1 MAQIVLAMGTSHG
14 PMLVTPPDLW
24 QLRVLDDVRDM
35 HPWRGRQWSYQEL
48 CDARRAEELERQ
60 ITPEELAARHARCQ
74 RAIERMADIFSA
86 AQVDLAV
93 IVGNDQM
100 EIYSEDLIPA
110 FGVLWG
116 ETIANT
122 PYSAERL
129 ARLPPGIAESIPGYI
144 PPGGAHYR
152 GATGLAR
159 HLIAQLMASGFDVAA
174 MKGFPKQETPHAYGF
189 VYRRIMRDQPVP
201 SVPVVLNTFYPPNQP
216 NLRRCHDFG
225 LALGDAIARWPV
237 DARVAL
243 IASGG
248 LSHFVIDED
257 LDRLVLESLVNAD
270 IDPLE
275 RLGEAV
281 FQSGSS
287 EIKNW
292 LPVSAALRGRGL
304 KREIIDFVPL
314 YRTAAGT
321 GNAMAFVCWQ
331 P

>member
-144 PPGGAHYR
+144 PTGGAHYR

-174 MKGFPKQETPHAYGF
+174 MRGFPKQETPHAYGF

-216 NLRRCHDFG
+216 TLRRCHDFG
-225 LALGDAIARWPV
+225 LALGDAIARWPA

-257 LDRLVLESLVNAD
+257 LDRLVLESLVSAD
-270 IDPLE
+270 IGPLE

-304 KREIIDFVPL
+304 KREFVDYVPL